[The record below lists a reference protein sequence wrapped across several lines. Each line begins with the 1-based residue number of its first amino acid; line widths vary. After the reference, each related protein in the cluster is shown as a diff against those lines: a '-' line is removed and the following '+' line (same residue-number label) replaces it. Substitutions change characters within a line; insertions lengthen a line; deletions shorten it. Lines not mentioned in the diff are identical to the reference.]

1 MLPAEVGFP
10 RVYVEDIHITH
21 FWKISA
27 GWFPRKGLRS
37 AAPGSAFSAEQSTGL
52 RTLRKIES
60 FVGFTNVR
68 TVSASKEHYLW
79 SAYVINDLLTPF
91 YLLAPTVS
99 WPPPTCLRRN
109 LSTPRWGVIANMAL
123 GKGVAAN
130 EALCENIFVLLV
142 SVLNSIPVFVV
153 GKPGSSKSLAVS
165 VLLANLRGR
174 GSANPFLRTFP
185 AVEAFFHQCSPQST
199 SQGILEVGNDCK
211 NALPFL

>member
-1 MLPAEVGFP
+1 
-10 RVYVEDIHITH
+10 
-21 FWKISA
+21 
-27 GWFPRKGLRS
+27 
-37 AAPGSAFSAEQSTGL
+37 
-52 RTLRKIES
+52 
-60 FVGFTNVR
+60 
-68 TVSASKEHYLW
+68 
-79 SAYVINDLLTPF
+79 
-91 YLLAPTVS
+91 
-99 WPPPTCLRRN
+99 
-109 LSTPRWGVIANMAL
+109 MAL

-211 NALPFL
+211 NALPFCRRTFIK